1 MLHTDI
7 PTPTSIRQL
16 AAVREPFCVSIY
28 LPTSP
33 VPTESEPSRI
43 ELRNQ
48 VAAAARQLT
57 EAGAG
62 RAVVEELEDAIAD
75 LIQDRQ
81 FWSYL
86 SRSLAIFHYSG
97 HLQTFRVP
105 NVLPSVLEVADRLY
119 IKPLLRAITFP
130 QTAFVLALSQNAARL
145 VEVSPDAGAYVVDVP
160 GLPADAASAVGL
172 PSISG
177 RSPSGRL
184 QGSEGQKVR
193 LAQYSRSVDAAIRP
207 LVTGS
212 GLPLILAT
220 AEPLNGIFRGVSAY
234 PLLATP
240 TIEGN
245 PDERTPEELAAVA
258 RPVLDRIYAAQLGEL
273 SDLIEARFNEGRG
286 ATDLSDIARAAT
298 YGAID
303 TLVVDIDRKIPGY
316 VDEASGAI
324 TFDDEDD
331 AHNYGVVD
339 EIARRALLS
348 GARVLAV
355 RADDVPG
362 GGPAAAITR
371 FAV

>member
-234 PLLATP
+234 PLLAAP

-258 RPVLDRIYAAQLGEL
+258 RPVLDRLYTAQLGEL
-273 SDLIEARFNEGRG
+273 SDLIEARFSEGRG

>member
-7 PTPTSIRQL
+7 PNPASIRQL
-16 AAVREPFCVSIY
+16 AGVREPFSVSIY
-28 LPTSP
+28 LRTSP
-33 VPTESEPSRI
+33 IPTESEPSRI

-48 VAAAARQLT
+48 MAAAAKQLV
-57 EAGAG
+57 EAGAS
-62 RAVVEELEDAIAD
+62 RAAVEDLEDAIAD

-86 SRSLAIFHYSG
+86 SQSLAIFYYAG

-105 NVLPSVLEVADRLY
+105 NVLPSALEVADRLY
-119 IKPLLRAITFP
+119 LKPLLRAITFP

-145 VEVSPDAGAYVVDVP
+145 VEVSADAGAYVVEVA
-160 GLPADAASAVGL
+160 GLPSDAASAVGL

-177 RSPSGRL
+177 RSPSGRI

-193 LAQYSRSVDAAIRP
+193 LTQYSRSVDAAIRP

-220 AEPLNGIFRGVSAY
+220 SEPLNGIYRGVSTY
-234 PLLATP
+234 PHLAA
-240 TIEGN
+240 TIDGN
-245 PDERTPEELAAVA
+245 PDERSPEELAADA
-258 RPVLDRIYAAQLGEL
+258 RPLLDKLYAGQLNEL
-273 SDLIEARFNEGRG
+273 SNLIESRFNEGRG

-303 TLVVDIDRKIPGY
+303 TLVVDIDQKIPGY
-316 VDEASGAI
+316 LDEASGAI
-324 TFDDEDD
+324 TFNEADD

-355 RADDVPG
+355 RAADVPG

>member
-7 PTPTSIRQL
+7 PTAGSIRQL
-16 AAVREPFCVSIY
+16 ATARAPFSVSIY

-33 VPTESEPSRI
+33 LPSESEQARI
-43 ELRNQ
+43 ALRND
-48 VAAAARQLT
+48 VTEAARQLT
-57 EAGAG
+57 RAEAP
-62 RAVVEELEDAIAD
+62 RLEVEALEDSIAD

-86 SRSLAIFHYSG
+86 SHSLVIFSSAG
-97 HLQTFRVP
+97 RLQTFRVP
-105 NVLPSVLEVADRLY
+105 NRLPAAVEVSDRLY
-119 IKPLLRAITFP
+119 IKPLLRAVTFP
-130 QTAFVLALSQNAARL
+130 QSAFVLALSQNAVRL
-145 VEVSPDAGAYVVDVP
+145 VEVSAGAEAHVVEVP
-160 GLPADAASAVGL
+160 DLPADAASAVGL

-193 LAQYSRSVDAAIRP
+193 LTQYARSVDAAIRP
-207 LVTGS
+207 ILNGS
-212 GLPLILAT
+212 DLPLILAT
-220 AEPLNGIFRGVSAY
+220 TEPLDGIYRSVNSH
-234 PLLATP
+234 PHLAAT

-245 PDERTPEELAAVA
+245 PDQRSADELAAEC
-258 RPVLDRIYAAQLGEL
+258 RPVLDALYAEQLEEL
-273 SDLIEARFNEGRG
+273 KELISARFAEGRG

-298 YGAID
+298 FGAID
-303 TLVVDIDRKIPGY
+303 TLVVDMDQPIPGS

-324 TFDDEDD
+324 TFDEADD

-339 EIARRALLS
+339 EVVRRALLS

-355 RADDVPG
+355 RAEDVPG